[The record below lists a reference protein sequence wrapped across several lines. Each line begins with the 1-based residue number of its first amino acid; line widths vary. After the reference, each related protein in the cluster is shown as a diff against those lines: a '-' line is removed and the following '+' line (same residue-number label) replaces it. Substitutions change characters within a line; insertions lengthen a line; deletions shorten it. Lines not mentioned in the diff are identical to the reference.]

1 VYFSHLLS
9 VLTVFSLVVSAP
21 TQTLYAASPTD
32 PGTRLFVDQDGQPAR
47 LAVHGAAPEPEQPKE
62 GVSIG
67 FRSRYITVPDALLDV
82 YLQDHTS
89 LHSYVVGL
97 EVGIDG
103 PSGSRIIFGL
113 DYSDLRLPAG
123 NFRQVDESP
132 SEASYTDVDL
142 HLITLEA
149 LFIWKYAIVEQFG
162 LTYGAGLGISYT
174 MGDITSTDVLPT
186 CQEPVAKCNHWNSV
200 TSRKQPMHSRFW
212 PMVTLLG
219 GFYVDPYPGFRLRFE
234 GGFRGVVFGGMSA
247 RTTF

>member
-1 VYFSHLLS
+1 VRYLCLKTAVTVGLF
-9 VLTVFSLVVSAP
+9 LTGLPIGSVSATDP
-21 TQTLYAASPTD
+21 PD
-32 PGTRLFVDQDGQPAR
+32 PGTRLYVDEDGSPAR
-47 LAVHGAAPEPEQPKE
+47 LAVLGAAPEPEKPKE

-67 FRSRYITVPDALLDV
+67 VRGRYITVPDSLLDV

-103 PSGSRIIFGL
+103 PAGSRVIFGL
-113 DYSDLRLPAG
+113 DYSDLRLPGG
-123 NFRQVDESP
+123 NFRRVGETP
-132 SEASYTDVDL
+132 SEASYTEVNL

-149 LFIWKYAIVEQFG
+149 LFVWKYSIVEQFG
-162 LTYGAGLGISYT
+162 LTYGAGLGITYT
-174 MGDITSTDVLPT
+174 VGDITSIDVLPT
-186 CQEPVAKCNHWNSV
+186 CEDPVSKCNHWNSV
-200 TSRKQPMHSRFW
+200 TSRKQPMPSRFW

-234 GGFRGVVFGGMSA
+234 GVFRGVVFAGMSA